1 MLLSRGSHKF
11 LNTRFHPL
19 IWVTCLSEKK
29 TKTKKTETN
38 PEKKIISSA
47 KPKKR
52 PPSMIE
58 PAKSSD
64 LWMEFDKVFERFR
77 RDFESVLLPHERGLG
92 HEFPSLASME
102 TNIPSIDIEDRG
114 NDFLVTVEAPGF
126 NKNEIDINVCGD
138 SLEVSGCK
146 EMNVDEKDKDYVR
159 KERMSES
166 FYRTMTLPEEIKYE
180 EVSADLK
187 DGVLEIVLPK
197 KNPKQRKKINI
208 K

>member
-1 MLLSRGSHKF
+1 MKKQKK
-11 LNTRFHPL
+11 PEPAD
-19 IWVTCLSEKK
+19 EKK
-29 TKTKKTETN
+29 VMV
-38 PEKKIISSA
+38 PV
-47 KPKKR
+47 KPKRR

-58 PAKSSD
+58 PNKSSD
-64 LWMEFDKVFERFR
+64 LWMEFDKAFERFR

-114 NDFLVTVEAPGF
+114 NDFLVTIEAPGF

-138 SLEVSGCK
+138 SIEVSGCK
-146 EMNVDEKDKDYVR
+146 EMNVDEKNKDYVR

-166 FYRTMTLPEEIKYE
+166 FYRTLTLPEEIKYE
-180 EVSADLK
+180 EVYADLK

-197 KNPKQRKKINI
+197 KNPKQRRKINI